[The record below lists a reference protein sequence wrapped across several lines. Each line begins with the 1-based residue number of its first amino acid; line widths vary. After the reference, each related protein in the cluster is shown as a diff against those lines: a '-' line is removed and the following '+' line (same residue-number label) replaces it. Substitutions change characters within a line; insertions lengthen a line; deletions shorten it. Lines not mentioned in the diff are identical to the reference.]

1 MSDMFPPNDQS
12 PDQASTIDQKIGLLH
27 RLRNY
32 FLTGVVFTAPIAIT
46 VFIGWKFIRY
56 LDERTA
62 VLIPAKYNPENYLP
76 FAVPGIGLVIAVLG
90 LMLIGA
96 LTANFLGRYLT
107 EIGENIVNRM
117 PVVRSIYN
125 ALKQIFETAV
135 SQSSTSFRQVVL
147 VEYPRKG
154 IWAIAFQTANT
165 SGEVFRRLNGREML
179 NVFLP
184 TTPNPTSGFL
194 LFVPKDDVVFL
205 DMSVEEGIKLVI
217 SAGMVIPPDR
227 AVELSEAVP
236 QTEDTEQ
243 PST

>member
-1 MSDMFPPNDQS
+1 MSDSPPESGDQVKEA
-12 PDQASTIDQKIGLLH
+12 DKKISLSH

-32 FLTGVVFTAPIAIT
+32 FLTGIVFTAPIGIT
-46 VFIGWKFIRY
+46 VYIGWKFVHY
-56 LDERTA
+56 LDERTSA
-62 VLIPAKYNPENYLP
+62 LIPAKYNPETYLP

-90 LMLIGA
+90 LTIIGA
-96 LTANFLGRYLT
+96 LTANFLGRYLI
-107 EIGENIVNRM
+107 EFGESIVNRM

-125 ALKQIFETAV
+125 ALKQIFETAM

-147 VEYPRKG
+147 IEYPRKG
-154 IWAIAFQTANT
+154 IWAIAFQTADT
-165 SGEVFRRLNGREML
+165 SGEVRRRIDDRAML

-194 LFVPKDDVVFL
+194 LFLPKDDVIFL
-205 DMSVEEGIKLVI
+205 DMTVEEGIKLVI

-227 AVELSEAVP
+227 AAELAAGEIPAP
-236 QTEDTEQ
+236 GNDEE